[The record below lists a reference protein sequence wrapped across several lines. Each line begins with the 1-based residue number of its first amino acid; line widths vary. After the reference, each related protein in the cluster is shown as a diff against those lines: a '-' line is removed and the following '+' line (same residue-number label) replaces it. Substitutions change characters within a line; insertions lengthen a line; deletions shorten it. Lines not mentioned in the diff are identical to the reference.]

1 MSGELRQYVNTKVVG
16 SWTTPFGTVD
26 ILDGAV
32 RTADFVSASNDGGDR
47 WSVDGDGNGNAT
59 RVKNSNRVGSISV
72 TISASS
78 PTNLKLT
85 KLAERDD
92 EIENVVGVLELRD
105 KNGDSKI
112 VMTGAFLLDIPP
124 ATFGAGRGVRVW
136 RWACARKQERAGGHN
151 LVG

>member
-16 SWTTPFGTVD
+16 SWTTPLGTVD

-32 RTADFVSASNDGGDR
+32 RTADFVAASNDGGDR
-47 WSVDGDGNGNAT
+47 WAIEGDGNGNAT
-59 RVKNSNRVGSISV
+59 RTKNSNRVGGIAV

-85 KLAERDD
+85 KLAEADD
-92 EIENVVGVLELRD
+92 QLENIVGVLELRD

-124 ATFGAGRGVRVW
+124 GTFGASRGVRVW